1 MENVEIDLLSFII
14 LRLVLQT
21 SVPPEKASCPCDPK
35 VLAELQGQ
43 EVLPR
48 HQERILSAPGRHP
61 LPGSDQQVAGGARDD
76 GETAG
81 SL

>member
-1 MENVEIDLLSFII
+1 MENVEIDLSSPII

-21 SVPPEKASCPCDPK
+21 SVPPEKASSHRDPK
-35 VLAELQGQ
+35 VLAELQSQ

-48 HQERILSAPGRHP
+48 HQERILPAPGCHP
-61 LPGSDQQVAGGARDD
+61 LPGSDRQVAGGARDD